1 MIVSHRYKFI
11 FIKTGKTAGTSVEIA
26 LSRFCGPDDIIT
38 PVSPDDERTR
48 VDLGYRGAQNCPP
61 APLWQYGLRDVVQ
74 LVRSRERKYQ
84 FFNHMSGAEV
94 KARVGK
100 EVWDGYFKF
109 CIERNP
115 WDRMISLYYWIH
127 QTEPR
132 PTISEFLDSKAS
144 LMLSRQGIQLYS
156 IDGQVAVDEICR
168 FENLTDDLEAIRLKL
183 GIPEELTLP
192 RAKSQ
197 FRKKR
202 GYRDSFSEEDR
213 SKVAE
218 MFADEIRLLGYEF

>member
-1 MIVSHRYKFI
+1 MAWLELWERRKF
-11 FIKTGKTAGTSVEIA
+11 V
-26 LSRFCGPDDIIT
+26 
-38 PVSPDDERTR
+38 
-48 VDLGYRGAQNCPP
+48 
-61 APLWQYGLRDVVQ
+61 
-74 LVRSRERKYQ
+74 
-84 FFNHMSGAEV
+84 NHHPGWV
-94 KARVGK
+94 IRARVARA
-100 EVWDGYFKF
+100 VWRSYFKF

-115 WDRMISLYYWIH
+115 WDRMVSLYYWIC

-132 PTISEFLDSKAS
+132 PTLSEFINSGAPLTLK
-144 LMLSRQGIQLYS
+144 RHGIQLYS
-156 IDGQVAVDEICR
+156 IDGQAAVDEICR
-168 FENLTDDLEAIRLKL
+168 FENLAGDLEAIRSKL

-202 GYRDSFSEEDR
+202 GYRDNFSEEDR